1 MNSNRKS
8 ALGTTLL
15 VLALLAAPAAS
26 ALSGPDCFVATAP
39 APAKAA
45 GCCGDAPDSSP
56 GSDCC
61 SEDIPGCPLPCCN
74 GLTSTAAKSVLNQ
87 EPGEAT
93 PTRFVVAQD
102 RVPLVFPRP
111 IDHPPRT

>member
-1 MNSNRKS
+1 MNSNPKS
-8 ALGTTLL
+8 ALGIMLL

-26 ALSGPDCFVATAP
+26 ALSGPGCFV

-45 GCCGDAPDSSP
+45 GCCGDAPADAP

-61 SEDIPGCPLPCCN
+61 SDELPGCPLPCCS
-74 GLTSTAAKSVLNQ
+74 GLTCTAAKPVLNQ

-93 PTRFVVAQD
+93 PSRFLVEHE
-102 RVPLVFPRP
+102 RVPLDFPHP
-111 IDHPPRT
+111 IEHPPRT